1 MRRREREEDSV
12 IEMDR
17 HIKKKLF
24 TTRQRWQNIYTV
36 SYKSF
41 NPCPAKR
48 IMGNPVRLRER
59 VESLHVYVLGREDG
73 VDEGLVEAV
82 EGASEKNICVHK
94 KKWKLTMK

>member
-1 MRRREREEDSV
+1 MCEKKRERGRLGYRDGPAY
-12 IEMDR
+12 
-17 HIKKKLF
+17 KKK
-24 TTRQRWQNIYTV
+24 TV
-36 SYKSF
+36 HNPAAVTVCPFKSI
-41 NPCPAKR
+41 PGKR